1 MMLTS
6 TNQSGVTRAS
16 YLFTWS
22 DDLVGRVLP
31 SCRAIFDELAAH
43 ALGVA
48 DIAPRD
54 KCLWIPRLSAFTANE
69 LYYGYMTAVD
79 MLPAVELA
87 GKRLCIPFFIA
98 YSSRPMIDT
107 HHTVVRVAPDAL
119 HQLAGKLREHLASS
133 GSGDE
138 HAEIVGAL
146 DALDSF
152 AAHVDGVLGRLRAI
166 PPARI
171 EALTSMP
178 LGEPVDDE
186 PATPRSPRPAL
197 LFFC

>member
-1 MMLTS
+1 MTTLS
-6 TNQSGVTRAS
+6 NQTGIARAS
-16 YLFTWS
+16 HLFTWS

-54 KCLWIPRLSAFTANE
+54 KCLWIPRLSAAKANE

-79 MLPAVELA
+79 LLPAVELA

-98 YSSRPMIDT
+98 YSSRPMVDT
-107 HHTVVRVAPDAL
+107 HHTVVRIAPDAL
-119 HQLAGKLREHLASS
+119 HLLASKLREHLA
-133 GSGDE
+133 GAGVLADRAELGD
-138 HAEIVGAL
+138 AL

-152 AAHVDGVLGRLRAI
+152 AAHVDQVLARLRNI
-166 PPARI
+166 PAARI
-171 EALTSMP
+171 EALTTMP
-178 LGEPVDDE
+178 LGETPDDE
-186 PATPRSPRPAL
+186 PATSPASRPAL